1 MNNLSFISKS
11 KWLIILSALFIGIVS
26 CKSTKLS
33 PTPLIGTEMTVKLTV
48 IQNQMPM
55 SSKSSY
61 VIIDIQPADSTFN
74 ENIRLIEISATSA
87 NGTWSSKDFDHK
99 DFYGKGFKGY
109 QNCSR
114 DFNPSIGRSDFKL
127 KIESESGQIK
137 LFEIENIQVM
147 TVQ

>member
-1 MNNLSFISKS
+1 MNHLILISNV
-11 KWLIILSALFIGIVS
+11 KWLFIVFPLLIGIVS
-26 CKSTKLS
+26 CKSTKLN
-33 PTPLIGTEMTVKLTV
+33 PMPLSSNEMTVKLTV

-87 NGTWSSKDFDHK
+87 NGTWSSKEFDHT
-99 DFYGKGFKGY
+99 DFYGKGFKEY

-114 DFNPSIGRSDFKL
+114 NFNPSIGRSDFKL

-137 LFEIENIQVM
+137 LFEIENVQVM